1 MQKLVRAHTLFS
13 NFEMLF
19 KNIVSYRVNC
29 LKKNLQLKMDFK
41 KANNKILINIP
52 IQRDR
57 EREWRKI

>member
-52 IQRDR
+52 T
-57 EREWRKI
+57 ER